1 VIKGCLRGQKCFTI
15 KEMND
20 FPLPLALEPKP
31 RRKKTETTLL

>member
-20 FPLPLALEPKP
+20 FPLPLALDRSRAEKD
-31 RRKKTETTLL
+31 